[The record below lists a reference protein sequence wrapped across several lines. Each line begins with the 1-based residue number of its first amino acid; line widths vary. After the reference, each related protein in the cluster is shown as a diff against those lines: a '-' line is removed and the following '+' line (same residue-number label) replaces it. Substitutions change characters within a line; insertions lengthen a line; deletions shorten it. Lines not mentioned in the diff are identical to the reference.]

1 MFRVEQYKLGLVGK
15 QELFIFYFRNV
26 IKCLGS
32 REKLG

>member
-15 QELFIFYFRNV
+15 QELFIFFRNV

>member
-15 QELFIFYFRNV
+15 QELFIFFRNV
-26 IKCLGS
+26 IKFLGS